1 MNKRVLIFDIW
12 GDFGHFK
19 KPYTTTSPL
28 SFAFPPRPT
37 IAGMI
42 SAIIGLDKAEY
53 AEHFLKS
60 EADIGLRIMK
70 SVKKMRISQNLID
83 TKKAIRFSRI
93 KQRTQ
98 IRFEYI
104 KDPKYRIYF
113 RHKDRTLYNRT
124 KTFLENHES
133 VYTLSLGL
141 SELLANFEWIG
152 DFDLQE
158 RDNKRHVLMDSVIP
172 TRLTEDFE
180 IETGKAYFSE
190 NIPLEITGDRIV
202 TEFGS
207 VFYEQNGQPVMAKPE
222 TYFTTQNGDTF
233 LFL

>member
-1 MNKRVLIFDIW
+1 MNNYVLVFDIW
-12 GDFGHFK
+12 GDLGHFK

-42 SAIIGLDKAEY
+42 SAIIGLDKTEY
-53 AEHFLKS
+53 AYHFMKKK
-60 EADIGLRIMK
+60 ANIGLRMMNP
-70 SVKKMRISQNLID
+70 VKKIRISQNLID
-83 TKKAIRFSRI
+83 TKKAVLFSRI
-93 KQRTQ
+93 RQRTQ

-113 RHKDRTLYNRT
+113 QHNDNSLYKRA
-124 KTFLENHES
+124 KTFLENHET

-141 SELLANFEWIG
+141 SELLANFQFVGE
-152 DFDLQE
+152 FDLKKIK
-158 RDNKRHVLMDSVIP
+158 NKNPVLIDSIIP
-172 TRLTEDFE
+172 LHLTDDFE
-180 IETGKAYFSE
+180 IETGKEYLSE
-190 NIPLEITGDRIV
+190 SIPFEMNNKRIV

-207 VFYEQNGQPVMAKPE
+207 VFYERNGKPVLAKPE
-222 TYFTTQNGDTF
+222 TYFKVKNGDTF

>member
-1 MNKRVLIFDIW
+1 MNNSILIFDIW

-42 SAIIGLDKAEY
+42 SAIIGLDKTEY
-53 AEHFLKS
+53 ADHFMKN
-60 EADIGLRIMK
+60 EANIGLRIMK
-70 SVKKMRISQNLID
+70 PVKKIRISQNLIN
-83 TKKAIRFSRI
+83 TKKEVRFFKI

-113 RHKDRTLYNRT
+113 HHSDKTLYKRV
-124 KTFLENHES
+124 KAFLESHEC

-141 SELLANFEWIG
+141 SELLANFEFIG
-152 DFDLQE
+152 EFDLCE
-158 RDNKRHVLMDSVIP
+158 IENKGNILINSIIPLDLTDN
-172 TRLTEDFE
+172 FE
-180 IETGKAYFSE
+180 METGKAYFSE
-190 NIPLEITGDRIV
+190 NIPLEMNNKRIV
-202 TEFGS
+202 TRFGS
-207 VFYEQNGQPVMAKPE
+207 VFYERNGLPVRAMPE
-222 TYFTTQNGDTF
+222 TYFKAENDDTF

>member
-1 MNKRVLIFDIW
+1 MNNRVLIFDIW

-42 SAIIGLDKAEY
+42 AAIIGLDKTEY
-53 AEHFLKS
+53 ANHFLKNT
-60 EADIGLRIMK
+60 ANIGLRIMNP
-70 SVKKMRISQNLID
+70 VKKIRISHNLID

-93 KQRTQ
+93 RQRTQ
-98 IRFEYI
+98 IRYEYI
-104 KDPKYRIYF
+104 KDPGYRIF
-113 RHKDRTLYNRT
+113 FQHKDKDIYNHT
-124 KTFLENHES
+124 KTLIENHES

-141 SELLANFEWIG
+141 SELLANFELIG
-152 DFDLQE
+152 DFDLQTV
-158 RDNKRHVLMDSVIP
+158 DNKHPTLIDSVIP
-172 TRLTEDFE
+172 THLTEDFE

-190 NIPLEITGDRIV
+190 NIPIEMTRDRIV

-207 VFYEQNGQPVMAKPE
+207 VFYEQNGKPVMAQPKR
-222 TYFTTQNGDTF
+222 YYTTQNGDTF